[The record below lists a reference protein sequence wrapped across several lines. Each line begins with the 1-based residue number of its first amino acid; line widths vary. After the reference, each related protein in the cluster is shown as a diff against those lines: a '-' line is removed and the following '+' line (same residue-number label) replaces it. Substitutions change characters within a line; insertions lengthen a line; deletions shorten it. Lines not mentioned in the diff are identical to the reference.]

1 VIQAEAL
8 RLFTEKGFE
17 ATTIEEICRSGGCRP
32 RTFFRYS
39 PARHSASRTAA
50 SRSRSAVTTATANLG
65 RVAPARYRAGAPS
78 EPCVPAF
85 QAHGSS
91 KPRRLAGRL
100 SSWPLR
106 CTAGGLPTR
115 AVGVHEAECGGVRP
129 GPVVGQGAVVR
140 RRAAGDHL
148 VPDDS
153 RSGELDQVSAAVAV
167 IEHPAVPSGRV
178 EHAEVPG
185 DDPAPRLVRMGPVGP
200 PCR

>member
-8 RLFTEKGFE
+8 RLLTEKGFE
-17 ATTIEEICRSGGCRP
+17 ATMIEEIAAAADVAP

-50 SRSRSAVTTATANLG
+50 SRSRSAVSTATANLG
-65 RVAPARYRAGAPS
+65 RVAPARYRAGALS

-91 KPRRLAGRL
+91 KPHRFAGSL

-115 AVGVHEAECGGVRP
+115 AVGVHEAECGGFVW
-129 GPVVGQGAVVR
+129 A
-140 RRAAGDHL
+140 H
-148 VPDDS
+148 
-153 RSGELDQVSAAVAV
+153 
-167 IEHPAVPSGRV
+167 
-178 EHAEVPG
+178 
-185 DDPAPRLVRMGPVGP
+185 
-200 PCR
+200 

>member
-1 VIQAEAL
+1 MSPSYVLPLLTGAAF
-8 RLFTEKGFE
+8 RVANCSVAFTERGHYGDRQP
-17 ATTIEEICRSGGCRP
+17 RSGSPGALP
-32 RTFFRYS
+32 RRGPLRTVR
-39 PARHSASRTAA
+39 ARFPGTR
-50 SRSRSAVTTATANLG
+50 
-65 RVAPARYRAGAPS
+65 
-78 EPCVPAF
+78 
-85 QAHGSS
+85 SS